1 MPLRASASRGR
12 PLLASASRGLPLR
25 ASASRASSSLL
36 AGGGYSRLSELDVQH
51 FASIVGAGHAITS
64 PTELEPFNTDW
75 MGKYRGQSALAL
87 RPGSTQEV
95 SRILAHCHA
104 RRLPVVPQGGNTGL
118 VGGSVPIGEE
128 VVLSLSRMNRILS
141 LDETAGSLTCEAGC
155 VLETLQ
161 QHVAAR
167 GFTMPL
173 DLGAK
178 VVRDRVGVRVRAR
191 ANPNPNQVLT
201 RTPTPTP
208 TPTLA
213 LTLTLSLSLSLPRAR
228 ALTRARA
235 R

>member
-1 MPLRASASRGR
+1 MRRG
-12 PLLASASRGLPLR
+12 AIAERGLPLL
-25 ASASRASSSLL
+25 AAASRASSSLI
-36 AGGGYSRLSELDVQH
+36 AGGGYSRLSDLDVQH
-51 FASIVGAGHAITS
+51 FASIVGAGHVITA

-118 VGGSVPIGEE
+118 VGGSVPISDEI
-128 VVLSLSRMNRILS
+128 VLSLSRMNRILS

-161 QHVAAR
+161 QHVGAR
-167 GFTMPL
+167 GFAMPI

-178 VVRDRVGVRVRAR
+178 VRTRCVHAACARGVCTRRVHAACACAVRAVF
-191 ANPNPNQVLT
+191 A
-201 RTPTPTP
+201 PTVHGVCRLVSHP
-208 TPTLA
+208 
-213 LTLTLSLSLSLPRAR
+213 SSSVPRAR
-228 ALTRARA
+228 AR
-235 R
+235 

>member
-1 MPLRASASRGR
+1 M
-12 PLLASASRGLPLR
+12 PLLASASRGLPLL

-75 MGKYRGQSALAL
+75 MGKYRGRSALAL

-128 VVLSLSRMNRILS
+128 VVLSLSRMSRILS

-178 VVRDRVGVRVRAR
+178 VVRDGVGVRVRAR

-201 RTPTPTP
+201 PTPTP
-208 TPTLA
+208 TATPTATLALA
-213 LTLTLSLSLSLPRAR
+213 LTLTPSLGLPRAR